1 MYMLAPGG
9 AVISFNRLAERG
21 AIMSA
26 RISAALLFGA
36 VLAVIGTGAGAVA
49 AEENISANY
58 ILPGCKHVP
67 AALASTSGRLDLAN
81 LNFKAAFCLGQVSA
95 IAVVGPILD
104 APIVVGTFSRD
115 HNWCIPD
122 SVTRGQMVQVV
133 VRWIEERPKRM
144 HEAFVGLTMLALA
157 DAWPCP
163 IKEEK

>member
-1 MYMLAPGG
+1 MTKSGLLLGMAFAITVAAAP
-9 AVISFNRLAERG
+9 
-21 AIMSA
+21 
-26 RISAALLFGA
+26 
-36 VLAVIGTGAGAVA
+36 AVA

-67 AALASTSGRLDLAN
+67 AMASTTPRLDLAT

-95 IAVVGPILD
+95 IAVVVPIVD
-104 APIVVGTFSRD
+104 APIVVGPLSRD

-144 HEAFVGLTMLALA
+144 HEAFVVLTMLALQ

-163 IKEEK
+163 IKGER